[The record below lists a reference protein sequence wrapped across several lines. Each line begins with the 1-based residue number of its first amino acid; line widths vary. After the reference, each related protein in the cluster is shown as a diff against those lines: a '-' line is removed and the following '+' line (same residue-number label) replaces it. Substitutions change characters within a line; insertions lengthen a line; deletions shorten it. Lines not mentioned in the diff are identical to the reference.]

1 MVPLE
6 YTGKPA
12 YDGRLLHCNRWR
24 LAHAHTIL
32 DRQAISVYFADLQGR
47 YAPSTIKL
55 TRSAIRASLRLTGIP
70 EGDLFSGFRIRARK
84 SRAKS
89 ANRYRESE
97 IRKFVEKSPP
107 RVSLLAR
114 FLYSRGV
121 RIDGAL
127 GVKLSECR
135 KEKQSV
141 VVAIHSKGDDYEVRI
156 SLEFF
161 SEICEV
167 FKSRSWLFENRRG
180 GKYSRQNFNI
190 QFRKYGK
197 KILGRP
203 NLSPHKLK
211 HSLCSNLLEEGYTVR
226 QVADL
231 TNTNPATISE
241 FYDQNQISDTK
252 LRSLECI
259 A

>member
-24 LAHAHTIL
+24 LAHAHAIL
-32 DRQAISVYFADLQGR
+32 DREAINAYFSDLQGR
-47 YAPSTIKL
+47 YAPSTVKL
-55 TRSAIRASLRLTGIP
+55 TRSAIRASLRLSGIP
-70 EGDLFSGFRIRARK
+70 EGDLFSGIRIRARK
-84 SRAKS
+84 ARVKS
-89 ANRYRESE
+89 ANRYSESE
-97 IRKFVEKSPP
+97 IKKFVEKSPP

-127 GVKLSECR
+127 GVRLCECR

-141 VVAIHSKGDDYEVRI
+141 VVPIRSKGYEYEVRI
-156 SLEFF
+156 SDEFF
-161 SEICEV
+161 VEICNT
-167 FKSRSWLFENRRG
+167 FRSRAWLFENRRG
-180 GKYSRQNFNI
+180 GRYTRQNFNM
-190 QFRKYGK
+190 QFCKYGRQ
-197 KILGRP
+197 ILGRS
-203 NLSPHKLK
+203 NFSPHKLK
-211 HSLCSNLLEEGYTVR
+211 HSLCSNLLEAGYTVR

-231 TNTNPATISE
+231 TNTATATISE
-241 FYDQNQISDTK
+241 FYDLNQISETK
-252 LRSLECI
+252 LRSLERI